1 MEILIRSQIY
11 KLEFSRQIGVGDINL
26 GVVKLQMVFKAVG
39 LDQVDMSVHNKENN
53 PGLNPGT
60 LQN

>member
-1 MEILIRSQIY
+1 MEFTR
-11 KLEFSRQIGVGDINL
+11 EIGVGDINL
-26 GVVKLQMVFKAVG
+26 GVVKLWMVFKAMG
-39 LDQVDMSVHNKENN
+39 LDQVDMSVYNKEKN